1 MKRLGMLVI
10 LPGGIN
16 QGFWSHF
23 PLALLAE
30 FFFLSRWEPVRRLG
44 LAKGAHDKMPLF

>member
-16 QGFWSHF
+16 QGIWLHF
-23 PLALLAE
+23 PLALPAE
-30 FFFLSRWEPVRRLG
+30 FFFQPRWEPVRRLG
-44 LAKGAHDKMPLF
+44 LTKGAHDKIPLF